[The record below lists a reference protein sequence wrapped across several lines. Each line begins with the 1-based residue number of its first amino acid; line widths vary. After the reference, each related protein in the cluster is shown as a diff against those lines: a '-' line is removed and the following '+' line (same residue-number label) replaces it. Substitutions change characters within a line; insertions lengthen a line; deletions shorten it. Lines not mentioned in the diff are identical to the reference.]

1 MDKQRI
7 QCSLLCHECQCS
19 WEECGADLVY
29 YLASDYIIAESCS
42 LVFSFLALTLGMW
55 VQGLVAM
62 SGPLE
67 LMYTA
72 LANNQVPQQWAQ
84 VSYPSLKPL
93 GAWLKDL
100 QARVAFFAS
109 WLRRGLPACFWLAA
123 FFFPQVWNLTWAVNA
138 CCCCCCSLLHPVRE

>member
-1 MDKQRI
+1 MSAGVHGKN
-7 QCSLLCHECQCS
+7 
-19 WEECGADLVY
+19 V
-29 YLASDYIIAESCS
+29 
-42 LVFSFLALTLGMW
+42 ALTWGLW

-109 WLRRGLPACFWLAA
+109 WLRRGVPACFWLAA
-123 FFFPQVWNLTWAVNA
+123 FFFPQVFPSGAVNA
-138 CCCCCCSLLHPVRE
+138 CCCCFAHCCTLSEQLLCDGKV